1 MRYFCLILWAKMKT
15 LIVPYV
21 GEGVL
26 KQARVVESKEIG
38 NLSQPHKHKGKKD
51 NLLMSSIIFTS
62 LYTVNQQ
69 FQF

>member
-15 LIVPYV
+15 LMVPNV
-21 GEGVL
+21 GGGVL
-26 KQARVVESKEIG
+26 KQARVVESKETG
-38 NLSQPHKHKGKKD
+38 NLSQPHKHKGKKG
-51 NLLMSSIIFTS
+51 NLLMSIIIFTS

>member
-15 LIVPYV
+15 LMVPNV
-21 GEGVL
+21 GGGVL
-26 KQARVVESKEIG
+26 KQAHVESKEIG
-38 NLSQPHKHKGKKD
+38 QLSQRHKLKGQKG
-51 NLLMSSIIFTS
+51 NLLMSIIIFTS